1 MTSTT
6 GLDTATV
13 LAAARRLR
21 TQAEQAEVGVMR
33 QALEWCRIHQVVDE
47 DDAATWGNTPL
58 PLAGPGAPMVGE
70 FCIAEFGTALRVSTD
85 SARSLLAHA
94 LELGHRLPRI
104 WARVQD
110 GDLPVWRA
118 RRIAEQTI
126 PLTAEAAEYV
136 DTQLAPFAPKT
147 GPAATERLVNEA
159 IGRFMPETAAEL
171 ARESA
176 DGRYVRV
183 EHDQLTFTGTS
194 SLYASI
200 DLADAIDLEQAL
212 QTGAETLKA
221 LGSDD
226 SLDVRRAITLGDLA
240 RGTTTLPLDTP
251 ALSVV
256 EEVAQQPSRNPRRS
270 PRRRDLTIYLHLS
283 PDCDLVRVEN
293 AGGHLITKEQLALW
307 TGTGDANV
315 TIKPIID
322 LNKPISTSAYEIPSS
337 LREQVILRD
346 GVCAFPYCTR
356 PARSCDLDH
365 ITPYDPDG
373 PPDQTSSDNLA
384 PLCRRHHRLKTL
396 ADWTYTR
403 IEPGLYL
410 WRSPHGYAYLTD
422 QQGTQELTPRPVE
435 PPDG

>member
-1 MTSTT
+1 MTTT
-6 GLDTATV
+6 ADLDTASV

-21 TQAEQAEVGVMR
+21 TESEAAEVGVME
-33 QALEWCRIHQVVDE
+33 QAMEWCRIHEVTDE
-47 DDAATWGNTPL
+47 DDAATWGESPA
-58 PLAGPGAPMVGE
+58 PLAGPGAPYVGE

-104 WARVQD
+104 WARVTD

-126 PLTAEAAEYV
+126 PLSAEAAEYV
-136 DTQLAPFAPKT
+136 DTQLAPFAHKT

-159 IGRFMPETAAEL
+159 IGQYMPEEAAER

-194 SLYASI
+194 SVYATI

-221 LGSDD
+221 LGSHDT
-226 SLDVRRAITLGDLA
+226 LDVRRAITLGDLA
-240 RGTTTLPLDTP
+240 RGHQPLDLVSTSSTTE
-251 ALSVV
+251 AGT
-256 EEVAQQPSRNPRRS
+256 ATKPRK
-270 PRRRDLTIYLHLS
+270 RRRDLTIYVHLT
-283 PDCDLVRVEN
+283 PDCDLVSIEN

-307 TGTGDANV
+307 TRTGDAKV
-315 TIKPIID
+315 TVKPVID
-322 LNKPISTSAYEIPSS
+322 LNKPITTTAYEAPAS
-337 LREQVILRD
+337 LREHVILRD

-356 PARSCDLDH
+356 TARSCDLDH

-396 ADWTYTR
+396 TDWTYTR

-410 WRSPHGYAYLTD
+410 WRSPHGYAYLTNHD
-422 QQGTQELTPRPVE
+422 GTQELTPPPLE